1 MLNILKMLGFDIP
14 AQINALKADL
24 DQRAERTTS
33 QISVVAQRAAVSGA
47 LYLLALIA
55 ASFAVGVALIAIFW
69 WVTNSYGVFV
79 GLAAEFAIFVLAAA
93 ILAMMAHARGKTL
106 AEAAA
111 KTPRAIFDPT
121 SATSSIGVFRRAP
134 AVASPAEGVAPPI
147 AALVSPAATAAPGG
161 QGAAVSDLI
170 EPLAALLSRGGGKPM
185 AAELLGSF
193 AGTEAGPAKTAIDR
207 AANVIRTGD
216 RANLFTVLAGAAV
229 VGWLLTRR
237 SGQR

>member
-33 QISVVAQRAAVSGA
+33 QISVVAQQAAVSGA

-55 ASFAVGVALIAIFW
+55 ALFAVGVALIAIFW
-69 WVTNSYGVFV
+69 WVSNSYGVFA

-121 SATSSIGVFRRAP
+121 SATSSIGVFRQAP

-147 AALVSPAATAAPGG
+147 AALVSPAAAQGG

-193 AGTEAGPAKTAIDR
+193 AGTEAGPAKTALDR

-229 VGWLLTRR
+229 VGWLLTRQ
-237 SGQR
+237 SGRR

>member
-14 AQINALKADL
+14 AQIDALKADL

-33 QISVVAQRAAVSGA
+33 QISVVAQQAAVSGA

-69 WVTNSYGVFV
+69 WVTNAYGVFA

-111 KTPRAIFDPT
+111 KMPRAILDPT

-134 AVASPAEGVAPPI
+134 AVVSPAEGVAPPI
-147 AALVSPAATAAPGG
+147 AALVSPAAAVG

-193 AGTEAGPAKTAIDR
+193 AGTEAGPAKTALDR

-229 VGWLLTRR
+229 VGWLLTRQ
-237 SGQR
+237 SGRR

>member
-1 MLNILKMLGFDIP
+1 MLNILKMLGFDVQ

-33 QISVVAQRAAVSGA
+33 QISVVAQQAAVSGA
-47 LYLLALIA
+47 LYLLAFIA
-55 ASFAVGVALIAIFW
+55 LLFAVGVALIAIFW
-69 WVTNSYGVFV
+69 WVTNSYGVYA
-79 GLAAEFAIFVLAAA
+79 GLAAAFAIFVLAAVV
-93 ILAMMAHARGKTL
+93 LAMMAHARGKTL

-121 SATSSIGVFRRAP
+121 SATSSLGVFRRAP
-134 AVASPAEGVAPPI
+134 AVASPAEAV
-147 AALVSPAATAAPGG
+147 AAPGA
-161 QGAAVSDLI
+161 QSAAVSDLI
-170 EPLAALLSRGGGKPM
+170 EPLAALLSRGGGGKPM

-193 AGTEAGPAKTAIDR
+193 AGTEAGPAKTALDR
-207 AANVIRTGD
+207 AADVIRTGD

-229 VGWLLTRR
+229 VGWLLTRQ

>member
-1 MLNILKMLGFDIP
+1 MLNILKMLGFDVQ

-33 QISVVAQRAAVSGA
+33 QISVVAQQAAVSGA
-47 LYLLALIA
+47 LYLLAFIA
-55 ASFAVGVALIAIFW
+55 LLFAVGVALIAIFW
-69 WVTNSYGVFV
+69 WVTNSYGVYA
-79 GLAAEFAIFVLAAA
+79 GLAVAFAIFVLAAA
-93 ILAMMAHARGKTL
+93 VLAMMAHAKGKTL

-121 SATSSIGVFRRAP
+121 SATSSLGVFRRAP
-134 AVASPAEGVAPPI
+134 AVASPAEAVAPPT
-147 AALVSPAATAAPGG
+147 ADFASLAGAAPGA
-161 QGAAVSDLI
+161 QSAAVSDLI
-170 EPLAALLSRGGGKPM
+170 EPLAALLSRGGGGKPM

-193 AGTEAGPAKTAIDR
+193 AGTEAGPAKTALDR

-229 VGWLLTRR
+229 VGWLLTRQ

>member
-33 QISVVAQRAAVSGA
+33 QISVVAQQAAVSGA

-69 WVTNSYGVFV
+69 WVTNSYGVFA

-93 ILAMMAHARGKTL
+93 ILAMMAHARGKAL

-111 KTPRAIFDPT
+111 RTPSAIFDPT
-121 SATSSIGVFRRAP
+121 SATSRIGLFRRAP

-147 AALVSPAATAAPGG
+147 AALVSPAAAAPGG

-170 EPLAALLSRGGGKPM
+170 EPLAALLSRRGGKPM

-193 AGTEAGPAKTAIDR
+193 AGTEAGPAKTALDR

-229 VGWLLTRR
+229 VGWLLTRQ
-237 SGQR
+237 SGRR

>member
-14 AQINALKADL
+14 AQISALKADL

-33 QISVVAQRAAVSGA
+33 QISVVAQQAAVSGA

-55 ASFAVGVALIAIFW
+55 ALFAVGVALIAIFW
-69 WVTNSYGVFV
+69 WVTNSYGVFA
-79 GLAAEFAIFVLAAA
+79 GLAAEFVIFVLAAA

-134 AVASPAEGVAPPI
+134 AVASPAEGVAPI
-147 AALVSPAATAAPGG
+147 AALVSPAAAVG

-170 EPLAALLSRGGGKPM
+170 EPLAALLSRRGGKPM

-193 AGTEAGPAKTAIDR
+193 AGTEAGPAKTALDR

-229 VGWLLTRR
+229 VGWLLTRQ
-237 SGQR
+237 SGRR